1 MTTQE
6 TPTGV
11 LVGAGGDPQVLG
23 LPVFAVASL
32 ALGMG
37 LMGMPAGLGIVAPL
51 IILTTGL
58 FQLVTTGWAILLGQT
73 MVATIFGLFSGLW
86 LTLGFVIIGTAHG
99 WFGLPMG
106 ETAAAEQLIFICYA
120 SLFFFLI
127 IPCLRLPLIY
137 PVIVLLI
144 VATLAL
150 AAAGID
156 AIAGYIALTF
166 SFLGFWTWLNV
177 AQAAMGAKK
186 SWPPLGKVLCGC
198 KSE

>member
-6 TPTGV
+6 QPVGV
-11 LVGAGGDPQVLG
+11 HVGAGGDPLVLG

-37 LMGMPAGLGIVAPL
+37 LMGKPAGLGIVAPL

-58 FQLVTTGWAILLGQT
+58 FQLVATGWAIALGQS

-86 LTLGFVIIGTAHG
+86 LTLGFVIIGTQHA
-99 WFGLPMG
+99 WFGLPAG
-106 ETAAAEQLIFICYA
+106 GVVAAEQLIFISYA

-137 PVIVLLI
+137 PVIVILI

-166 SFLGFWTWLNV
+166 SFLGFWAWLNT
-177 AQAAMGAKK
+177 AQTAMGAKR
-186 SWPPLGKVLCGC
+186 SWPPLGKVLCAG